1 MSTQDFMN
9 FPKNETKQYF
19 FCLLIKHGGLV
30 EPNNQEQISAKQ
42 NELRQQ
48 KQKQQQ
54 QHYHL
59 KWEEKKMR
67 A

>member
-1 MSTQDFMN
+1 MKQSSFF
-9 FPKNETKQYF
+9 FP
-19 FCLLIKHGGLV
+19 LLIKHGGLV
-30 EPNNQEQISAKQ
+30 KPNNQEQISAKQ

-59 KWEEKKMR
+59 K
-67 A
+67 